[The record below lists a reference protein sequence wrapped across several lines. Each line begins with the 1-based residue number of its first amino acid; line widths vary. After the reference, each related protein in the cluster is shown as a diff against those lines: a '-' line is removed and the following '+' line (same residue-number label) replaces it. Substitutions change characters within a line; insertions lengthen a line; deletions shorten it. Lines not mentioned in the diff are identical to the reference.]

1 MATTEPR
8 RGAAPTPMTPASPV
22 QVRVDPDDDAV
33 FLSPRVVDSAA
44 FDDFAG
50 RLRALIG
57 EAQGVAATLTDASRT
72 GRQASDAIGA
82 MFQQHAERVG
92 ALRGLLKALD
102 EHRTTGEALLRSLTA
117 RAQEAKEAEA
127 SLELR
132 LSHVEEQITALTKRA
147 EEAGAARADEVERRQ
162 HAALKRLGA
171 LEVRVSI
178 VESLAERVHELA
190 ARVERLMEERANRI
204 ASDDPASAGALER
217 EAIEAVEEWRQI
229 RREAGAAS
237 SATAAATLEAAET
250 AGRLDDTAARAEELL
265 GRLGDASDE
274 LTRLLHKGDTLA
286 QLLNRL
292 TGPRELASAGAD

>member
-1 MATTEPR
+1 MATTDPR
-8 RGAAPTPMTPASPV
+8 RGAAPSPTTPPTPV
-22 QVRVDPDDDAV
+22 QVRVERDADAV
-33 FLSPRVVDSAA
+33 FLSPRVVDSTA

-50 RLRALIG
+50 RLRTLIG

-102 EHRTTGEALLRSLTA
+102 EHKATADALMRGLAA
-117 RAQEAKEAEA
+117 RALEAREAEA

-132 LSHVEEQITALTKRA
+132 LAQVEEQITALLKRA
-147 EEAGAARADEVERRQ
+147 EDAGAARADEAERRQ
-162 HAALKRLGA
+162 QAASKRLGA

-190 ARVERLMEERANRI
+190 ARVERLMEDRASRLG
-204 ASDDPASAGALER
+204 ADDPAGAHER
-217 EAIEAVEEWRQI
+217 EALEALEEWQQI
-229 RREAGAAS
+229 RREAGCARG
-237 SATAAATLEAAET
+237 ATAAATLEAAET
-250 AGRLDDTAARAEELL
+250 TGRLDDASARAEDLL

-286 QLLNRL
+286 RLLERL
-292 TGPRELASAGAD
+292 TGPKELASAGAD

>member
-1 MATTEPR
+1 MAATEPR
-8 RGAAPTPMTPASPV
+8 RGVAPAPTTPPHP
-22 QVRVDPDDDAV
+22 VRVKPDAEAV

-92 ALRGLLKALD
+92 ALRSLLKALD
-102 EHRTTGEALLRSLTA
+102 EHKTTADALMRGLAAGAEEAR
-117 RAQEAKEAEA
+117 EAEA

-132 LSHVEEQITALTKRA
+132 LAQVEEHITALVKRA
-147 EEAGAARADEVERRQ
+147 EETGAARADEAERRQ
-162 HAALKRLGA
+162 QAASKRLGA

-190 ARVERLMEERANRI
+190 ARVERLMEDRASRLG
-204 ASDDPASAGALER
+204 ADDPAGAHER
-217 EAIEAVEEWRQI
+217 EAIEALEEWQQI
-229 RREAGAAS
+229 RREAGAARS
-237 SATAAATLEAAET
+237 SAAAATLEAAET
-250 AGRLDDTAARAEELL
+250 TGRLDEASAQAADLL

-274 LTRLLHKGDTLA
+274 LTRLLRKGDTLA
-286 QLLNRL
+286 RLLQRL
-292 TGPRELASAGAD
+292 TGPKELVPAGAD